1 MAKRNKDTGYKVAL
15 TSARG
20 ILRFLLYICGIVLIV
35 YLGKTT
41 YSFGYDVFSQKPV
54 AASEAK
60 GQDVTV
66 IVKEGTSTYAIG
78 KLLQEKGLIAEGPLV
93 FWTQVRLSDYYGK
106 LEPGSYIL
114 NTYQTVDEMLEIL
127 SKENT
132 EGQPS
137 EEEESPSDNN
147 EGEPQATPIPDH
159 EQEGTQ
165 EGGE

>member
-1 MAKRNKDTGYKVAL
+1 MAKKNMDTGYRVAL

-20 ILRFLLYICGIVLIV
+20 IIRLLLYICGIVLII

-41 YSFGYDVFSQKPV
+41 YGFGYDVFNQKPV
-54 AASEAK
+54 AASEDK

-66 IVKEGTSTYAIG
+66 IIKEGTSTYEIG
-78 KLLQEKGLIAEGPLV
+78 KLLQDKNLINEGPLV
-93 FWTQVRLSDYYGK
+93 FWTQARLSDYYGR

-127 SKENT
+127 SKDNT
-132 EGQPS
+132 EGQPA
-137 EEEESPSDNN
+137 EEDDTSGDGNQD
-147 EGEPQATPIPDH
+147 GQEPTPIPDH
-159 EQEGTQ
+159 EQEGTE